1 VLTHE
6 SLHPTHESSTKEL
19 ELIKSGWERAQEAVG
34 RLCKWSGT
42 SNPRERERER
52 EWETF
57 YRNIEK
63 TSRWNCQ
70 SRPVRPVHHI
80 SQTGMKAPNRLRL
93 PTEEKTLSND
103 IDGLGPG
110 HV

>member
-1 VLTHE
+1 V
-6 SLHPTHESSTKEL
+6 
-19 ELIKSGWERAQEAVG
+19 VG
-34 RLCKWSGT
+34 RELKRLLEGYA
-42 SNPRERERER
+42 NGQEPAIHERERER